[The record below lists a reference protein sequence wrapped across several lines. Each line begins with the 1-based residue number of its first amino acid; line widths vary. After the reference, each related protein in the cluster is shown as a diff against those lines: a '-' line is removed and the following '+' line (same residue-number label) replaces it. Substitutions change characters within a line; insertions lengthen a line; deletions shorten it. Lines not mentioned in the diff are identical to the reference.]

1 MKKNILYY
9 CLFFILVFL
18 MVCSLFLDF
27 NHSKKNENKRTK
39 VTLAEVAHTIFYA
52 PQYVAIE
59 KGYFKE
65 VGIDIELILTAGADK
80 VTAAVLSG
88 DADIGFCGSEGTI
101 YVYNAKEKDYLKT
114 FAQLT
119 QKDGSFLVSREK
131 IDNFTLNDLKGK
143 SVIGGRAGGMPEMT
157 FEWALKQ
164 NRIDP
169 KNDLEID
176 TSIAFAAMGGA
187 FISGQGDFVTL
198 FEPNALEIE
207 QQGYGYVVASIGEL
221 GGVVP
226 YTSYSARES
235 YIEKNSE
242 LISNFTKAIQK
253 GLDFVHNSS
262 NKEVAEAILS
272 QFPDTSLNDLEKV
285 VARYRKI
292 DAWPKTTKFSEE
304 SFDHLQDIMIDNGVL
319 NSKVSYDKLIYS
331 EK

>member
-18 MVCSLFLDF
+18 MVGSLFLDF

-131 IDNFTLNDLKGK
+131 FDNFSLNDLKGK

-164 NRIDP
+164 NGIDP

-226 YTSYSARES
+226 YTSYSARGS